1 MYSIALPC
9 VVLEEKLGE
18 SRLELLLVG
27 HNPSTAAWQ
36 SGHYFCGPNNN
47 FEKLVVESGLC
58 KPCEYGMMDDWMLAE
73 YSIGFTDVSRVPN
86 SDSRALNNRYMRA
99 ESIDFYKRI
108 KNHAN
113 RVKGYPKRIGF
124 VGKRQ
129 YKLLFSPPLK
139 SVDLGLQTEIPDS
152 FPNDMEIWVLSS
164 TSGRAVMSW
173 SERLEPWVELANAM
187 HNAFRTSNI
196 E

>member
-1 MYSIALPC
+1 MYLIALPC

-18 SRLELLLVG
+18 ARLELLLVG
-27 HNPSTAAWQ
+27 HNPSAAAWR
-36 SGHYFCGPNNN
+36 SGHYFSGPNNN

-58 KPCEYGMMDDWMLAE
+58 MPSEQGIIDDWMLAK
-73 YSIGFTDVSRVPN
+73 YCIGFTDVSRVPN
-86 SDSRALNNRYMRA
+86 SDSSALNIQHMRL

-108 KNHAN
+108 SIHAK

-129 YKLLFSPPLK
+129 YKLLFDPPLK
-139 SVDLGLQTEIPDS
+139 SVDLGLQTQIPDS
-152 FPNDMEIWVLSS
+152 FPNDVQIWVLSS

-173 SERLEPWVELANAM
+173 SERLAPWVKLANSM
-187 HNAFRTSNI
+187 HNAF
-196 E
+196 